1 MSLWYVFLINS
12 AYANASIFLY
22 GEISLDDFVDVFNHY
37 ETEKISVNEA
47 ELALINYA
55 KTNDQEYSL
64 NQGLLSHPEI
74 QPGFDDYMD

>member
-1 MSLWYVFLINS
+1 M
-12 AYANASIFLY
+12 
-22 GEISLDDFVDVFNHY
+22 DVFNYY

-64 NQGLLSHPEI
+64 YQGLLSHPEI
-74 QPGFDDYMD
+74 QPGFIDYMD